1 MASMPASAIAFAGSS
16 PATTRGMMAAKI
28 SGPSDES
35 GPSTR
40 IFDGPIR
47 A

>member
-1 MASMPASAIAFAGSS
+1 MPASATRLARIVAGHDER
-16 PATTRGMMAAKI
+16 AIAAKI

-40 IFDGPIR
+40 IRLGPMT